1 MIATA
6 GLSSV
11 EGVLQKSGVRS
22 PVFFFGVLLIWL
34 DADTNIVAWKAS
46 RLSRLGKLRGDRKI
60 GPKLHAK
67 ALKATAQ
74 VKTMD
79 EGIALAFM
87 AYPDDKNENEFIQ
100 CLHGLLASEGAIS
113 HDPADY

>member
-1 MIATA
+1 
-6 GLSSV
+6 
-11 EGVLQKSGVRS
+11 
-22 PVFFFGVLLIWL
+22 
-34 DADTNIVAWKAS
+34 
-46 RLSRLGKLRGDRKI
+46 
-60 GPKLHAK
+60 
-67 ALKATAQ
+67 
-74 VKTMD
+74 MD